1 MGAAPSPVATYIT
14 PEEYLE
20 QETLA
25 QERHEYYNGV
35 IIPMAGS
42 SITHNVIVGNL
53 YFYLRS
59 TLMKTTRKYT
69 CFATDLRVWIPARN
83 AYTYPDVLVI
93 AGEPQRH
100 NERDDTITNPVL
112 VIEVLSESTRRY
124 DRDEK
129 FIGYRSLPSLHDYLL
144 IDQAQCLVEQFTRVE
159 ETKWLLTEYHDMA
172 QAVPLSFAADES
184 ITLPLQH
191 IYEQVQFPSQTT

>member
-1 MGAAPSPVATYIT
+1 MGAAPNPIDSYIT
-14 PEEYLE
+14 PEAYLE

-35 IIPMAGS
+35 IIPMPGA
-42 SITHNVIVGNL
+42 SINHNRIVRNIIIALGVVFKGTAYEIFSN
-53 YFYLRS
+53 
-59 TLMKTTRKYT
+59 
-69 CFATDLRVWIPARN
+69 DLRVWIPASN

-100 NERDDTITNPVL
+100 NERNDTITNPVL
-112 VIEVLSESTRRY
+112 VIEVLSDSTRRY

-129 FIGYRSLPSLHDYLL
+129 FIGYRSLPSLHDYIL
-144 IDQAQCLVEQFTRVE
+144 IDQAQCLVEQVTRVE
-159 ETKWLLTEYHDMA
+159 ETQWLLTEYHNMA
-172 QAVPLSFAADES
+172 QAVPLSFAADEP

-191 IYEQVQFPSQTT
+191 IYEQVQFPSQTQ